1 MNIQALDVIVK
12 YEYSILSLLETITK
26 YHNL

>member
-12 YEYSILSLLETITK
+12 YEYLRSQNMNT
-26 YHNL
+26 